1 MHKQFHLCLLT
12 AVASDKISRA
22 VETACNCYTACC
34 WLQSVTPHGF
44 RVGMKLEAVDK
55 KNNTE
60 TTCVATVIDVLGD
73 RVLVHFDG
81 WDNIYDYWSDPSSPF
96 LHPVG
101 WCQENGK
108 PLSPPNGLLAFWLFL
123 TCLCRFYVISKL
135 LIFFSFCCFLIQHIG
150 DILLCTLNILN

>member
-1 MHKQFHLCLLT
+1 VSYGLDGLALDWL
-12 AVASDKISRA
+12 S
-22 VETACNCYTACC
+22 C

-73 RVLVHFDG
+73 HVLIHFDG

-101 WCQENGK
+101 WCQENEK
-108 PLSPPNGLLAFWLFL
+108 PLSPPKGAELVCFE
-123 TCLCRFYVISKL
+123 TVI
-135 LIFFSFCCFLIQHIG
+135 
-150 DILLCTLNILN
+150 